1 MRTTDDHRNDRSD
14 QSGHCDDHLPLT
26 AMVMM
31 TLTTTAMPPVMAIMM
46 KAMTILVTIHGDDD
60 G

>member
-1 MRTTDDHRNDRSD
+1 MRTTDDHHNDHSD

-26 AMVMM
+26 ATAMM
-31 TLTTTAMPPVMAIMM
+31 TLTTTAMPPMMAIKM
-46 KAMTILVTIHGDDD
+46 KVMTILVTMHGDDD